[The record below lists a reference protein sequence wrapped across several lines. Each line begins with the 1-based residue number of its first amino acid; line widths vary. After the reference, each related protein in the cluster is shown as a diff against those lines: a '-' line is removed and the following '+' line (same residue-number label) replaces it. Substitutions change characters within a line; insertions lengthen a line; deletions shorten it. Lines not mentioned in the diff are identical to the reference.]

1 MVANGF
7 FNKPNANMLLH
18 GTGIEVKTNL
28 SGQKGGNV
36 MILPGLQLVYT
47 YI

>member
-7 FNKPNANMLLH
+7 FNRPNANMLLH

-28 SGQKGGNV
+28 SGQKDGNV
-36 MILPGLQLVYT
+36 VIFTWLAACLYF
-47 YI
+47 